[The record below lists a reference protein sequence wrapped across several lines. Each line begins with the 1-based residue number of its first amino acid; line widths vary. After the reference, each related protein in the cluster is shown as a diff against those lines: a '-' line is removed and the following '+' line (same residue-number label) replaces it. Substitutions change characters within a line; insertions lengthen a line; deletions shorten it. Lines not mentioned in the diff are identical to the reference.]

1 MILKVRTG
9 STTESYPTMSAR
21 EGWSWKMSYRS
32 MGLEAKS
39 VKERYIRVAA
49 IVIVIRAGG

>member
-1 MILKVRTG
+1 
-9 STTESYPTMSAR
+9 MSAR
-21 EGWSWKMSYRS
+21 EEWSWEMSYRS

-49 IVIVIRAGG
+49 IVIVIRPGG